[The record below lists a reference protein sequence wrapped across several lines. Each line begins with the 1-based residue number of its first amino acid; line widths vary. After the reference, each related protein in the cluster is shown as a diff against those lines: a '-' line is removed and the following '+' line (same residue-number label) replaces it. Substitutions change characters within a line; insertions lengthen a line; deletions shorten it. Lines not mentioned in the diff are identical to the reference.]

1 MTTSGRPAVLLVEDE
16 ELVRLIIADELREA
30 GFEVLEAEDGL
41 RAMEVLRSGETI
53 DLLFTDIRMPGS
65 LTGWDIAEEARS
77 LRPEIAVI
85 YATGFSEE
93 ALRIV
98 PGGLFFKKPYR
109 ASAIVEAALSLGVS
123 PPA

>member
-1 MTTSGRPAVLLVEDE
+1 MTTSGRPAVLIVEDE
-16 ELVRLIIADELREA
+16 ELVRLIIAEELREA
-30 GFEVLEAEDGL
+30 GFEVIEVEDGP
-41 RAMEVLRSGETI
+41 RAVEVLRSGEAI

-65 LTGWDIAEEARS
+65 LTGWDIAEEARN
-77 LRPEIAVI
+77 LRPDIAVI

-109 ASAIVEAALSLGVS
+109 ASAIVDAAQSLGVS
-123 PPA
+123 PIT